1 MAVAVL
7 LHDPKHGENVGG
19 AIRACAAFD
28 VPTLRWTGSRVRD
41 SKRVARYG
49 RLGTDSGATVD
60 HGQDAHA
67 FDDLVSSGLCP
78 VAVELGHGASALSS
92 FEHPEDA
99 LYVFGPEDSSLSK
112 GFCQGCSSQVFV
124 PTLRCLNLAACVN
137 VVLYDRVSKLGLPGV
152 A

>member
-1 MAVAVL
+1 MATAVL
-7 LHDPKHGENVGG
+7 LYNPKHGENVGG
-19 AIRACAAFD
+19 AIRACTAFD
-28 VPTLRWTGSRVRD
+28 IPTLRWTGSRVTE

-49 RLGTDSGATVD
+49 RLSVDEDATVD
-60 HGQDAHA
+60 YGADPRA
-67 FDDLVSSGLCP
+67 FDDLLSSGLSP
-78 VAVELGHGASALSS
+78 VAVELGYGATTLST

-112 GFCQGCSSQVFV
+112 DLCQRCESQVFV

-137 VVLYDRVSKLGLPGV
+137 VVLYDRTAKLAALS